1 MSRRDARKA
10 LNLAL
15 PEPLRR
21 ALVQQSS
28 AHVPLAYLVRQT
40 LRRALDAGLGWQQVV
55 GPGDRRPILLQLNC
69 EERARLEM
77 WIDAKKV
84 SEETAVLSLIATLL
98 EEEARQ
104 APEVSTAKPG
114 RR

>member
-10 LNLAL
+10 VNLAL
-15 PEPLRR
+15 PEPLRK
-21 ALVQQSS
+21 ALVQQSE

-40 LRRALDAGLGWQQVV
+40 LRRALDTGLGWQEPV

-77 WIDAKKV
+77 WTSAKQV

-98 EEEARQ
+98 EEEART
-104 APEVSTAKPG
+104 STDAAGGKPSK
-114 RR
+114 R

>member
-15 PEPLRR
+15 PEALRK
-21 ALVQQSS
+21 ALVQQSE

-40 LRRALDAGLGWQQVV
+40 LRRALDAGLGWQDQT

-77 WIDAKKV
+77 WTTAKKV
-84 SEETAVLSLIATLL
+84 SDETAVLSLIATLL
-98 EEEARQ
+98 EEEAGKTSD
-104 APEVSTAKPG
+104 APDDKPKK
-114 RR
+114 R